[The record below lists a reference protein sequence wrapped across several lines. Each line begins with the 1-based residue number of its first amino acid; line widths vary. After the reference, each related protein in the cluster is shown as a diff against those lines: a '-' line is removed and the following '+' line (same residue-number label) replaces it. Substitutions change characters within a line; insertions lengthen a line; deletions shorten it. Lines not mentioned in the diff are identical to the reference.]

1 MRIGVNAVPLRVS
14 GGGARFVF
22 TELMDR
28 LLALDDRNQYV
39 IFTHFL
45 GLPVINQIRRIHA
58 HLNPLVPPERRVRVI
73 EVACEDD
80 IFHHRHEFDL
90 FFGPL
95 NNLQP
100 RIYDRPSVAILHD
113 IQEQFFP
120 QYFSEGDLLARRE
133 IYPEIC
139 RSATTLV
146 TISEFC
152 KSSILDKFRIEAD
165 KVEVVYNAPQTA
177 LVNRSADDD
186 GAWRRDP
193 LPRRF
198 FFYPANTYL
207 HKNHETLL
215 DALVLMK
222 HRLGADCPGIVFTGY
237 ELPGGYALRNQIRQR
252 AIDDICHHFDEVHVD
267 ELRYLFRHAV
277 ALVMPT
283 MFEGFGMPVA
293 ESMACG
299 CPVACSDLPVLREI
313 AETFALYFD
322 PHRAESIADALLR
335 LLEDEPLRQ
344 RLSSAAAEH
353 VRRFTW
359 EKSARR
365 MLDIFDDA
373 ARRFVGL
380 GDPAHLEDNDHLPH
394 IGVIVVARGHGW
406 GLPEAIKSIISTGY
420 TRLTLHVA
428 LQEEPESNVI
438 AFLKQSP
445 YNYEITGDSSELCWE
460 RLSRFSR
467 DHQLDLVGEVHAQGG
482 GLLPTA
488 LHSLAT
494 AYRSDP
500 DRPLYIGEAWEWRHG
515 RVIGD
520 ARLRRMGDGLWRLQ
534 GFLYPEM
541 LWVNPAALERWTEAA
556 ALIRDSGSAWRWV
569 LTREAHREGRIHQLR
584 RTLALVDPSRVS
596 LAERFRAG
604 QAGLGI
610 VHSANGAAQR
620 GGWLSR
626 LEPVL
631 RPASRVLPTRVREHG
646 KKIWQHLKNEP

>member
-28 LLALDDRNQYV
+28 LLALDERNQYV
-39 IFTHFL
+39 IFAHFL
-45 GLPVINQIRRIHA
+45 GLPVINQIRRIHS

-120 QYFSEGDLLARRE
+120 QYFSEGDLMARRE

-152 KSSILDKFRIEAD
+152 KKSIVDKFQIEAD
-165 KVEVVYNAPQTA
+165 KIEVVYNAPQTA
-177 LVNRSADDD
+177 LVDRAAEDD
-186 GAWRRDP
+186 GEWRRSP

-215 DALVLMK
+215 DALVLLK
-222 HRLGADCPGIVFTGY
+222 RRLGADCPGMVFTGY
-237 ELPGGYALRNQIRQR
+237 ELRGGFKLRDEIRR
-252 AIDDICHHFDEVHVD
+252 RGIDDICCHFDEVHID
-267 ELRYLFRHAV
+267 ELRHLFRRAV

-313 AETFALYFD
+313 GETFALYFN
-322 PHRAESIADALLR
+322 PCQAEAIADAMLR
-335 LLEDEPLRQ
+335 LFEDEPLRQ
-344 RLSSAAAEH
+344 RLSAAAAEH

-365 MLDIFDDA
+365 MLEIFDSA
-373 ARRFVGL
+373 ARRFAGL
-380 GDPAHLEDNDHLPH
+380 GDAGHREGEDHLPH
-394 IGVIVVARGHGW
+394 IGVIVVARGHGM
-406 GLPEAIKSIISTGY
+406 GLPEAIKSAISTGY
-420 TRLTLHVA
+420 TRLSLHIV
-428 LQEEPESNVI
+428 LQEEPDSNVR
-438 AFLKQSP
+438 AFLEQSP
-445 YNYEITGDSSELCWE
+445 YQYEVVREPGNLRWE
-460 RLSRFSR
+460 RLERFSR
-467 DHQLDLVGEVHAQGG
+467 DEQLDLVGEVHAQGG

-494 AYRSDP
+494 AFRSDP
-500 DRPLYIGEAWEWRHG
+500 SRPLYIGEAWEWRHG
-515 RVIGD
+515 CVIGD

-541 LWVNPAALERWTEAA
+541 LWINPVALERWPEAA
-556 ALIRDSGSAWRWV
+556 GLIRDNGGEWRWV

-610 VHSANGAAQR
+610 VHSTNGTAHR

-631 RPASRVLPTRVREHG
+631 RPASRVLPARVREHG
-646 KKIWQHLKNEP
+646 KRIWQHLKNEP